1 MDLQTA
7 MIMLYTIKPPLLSTG
22 VALWNGMTA
31 NSDVQINVDL
41 ITLALYDIVIWADD
55 STSMSALDGGERIN
69 DLKAILSRVADAAVL
84 FDDDGEAALFSS
96 LLQSRYISDV

>member
-1 MDLQTA
+1 MS
-7 MIMLYTIKPPLLSTG
+7 Y
-22 VALWNGMTA
+22 VHF
-31 NSDVQINVDL
+31 VQINLDL

-84 FDDDGEAALFSS
+84 FDDDGQPLLLSSFHGPGALKH
-96 LLQSRYISDV
+96 LNIGT

>member
-1 MDLQTA
+1 MQKIQL
-7 MIMLYTIKPPLLSTG
+7 
-22 VALWNGMTA
+22 
-31 NSDVQINVDL
+31 VQSAVQVNLDL

-84 FDDDGEAALFSS
+84 FDDDGEP
-96 LLQSRYISDV
+96 LLPYRLTLPNSPEQPMAS